1 MTEVYRVD
9 SVWQLADV
17 YEVRNK
23 TFVNGQGIPKELEFD
38 EVYGQKYNYILLEDN
53 KTAVATARINLEHQ
67 EYAKIER
74 VGVIPEL
81 QNKGYG
87 RIVIEAA
94 EKWITEI
101 GRHPKIVITSQQ
113 QAVGFYESLGYIA
126 KPEIKIE
133 STIPIVY
140 TEKEI
145 N

>member
-9 SVWQLADV
+9 SVWQLAGV

-23 TFVNGQGIPKELEFD
+23 TFLKGQGIPKNLEFD
-38 EVYGQKYNYILLEDN
+38 EVYGQKYNYILLEAN
-53 KTAVATARINLEHQ
+53 EIAIGTARINITNK
-67 EYAKIER
+67 EYAKVER
-74 VGVIPEL
+74 VGVIPEF

-87 RIVIEAA
+87 RILIVAA
-94 EKWITEI
+94 EQWIKEL
-101 GRHPKIVITSQQ
+101 GFRKIVITSQK

-126 KPEIKIE
+126 KPEIKFE
-133 STIPIVY
+133 SSIPIVY